1 MFDRENYSFFSN
13 LGEHSETV
21 DGLYEIS
28 NKRRL
33 GITEFDAV
41 KEMYDGIKAL
51 LDAEKS
57 GA

>member
-1 MFDRENYSFFSN
+1 MRRIIYFSN

-41 KEMYDGIKAL
+41 REMYDGIKVL
-51 LDAEKS
+51 IDNEKS